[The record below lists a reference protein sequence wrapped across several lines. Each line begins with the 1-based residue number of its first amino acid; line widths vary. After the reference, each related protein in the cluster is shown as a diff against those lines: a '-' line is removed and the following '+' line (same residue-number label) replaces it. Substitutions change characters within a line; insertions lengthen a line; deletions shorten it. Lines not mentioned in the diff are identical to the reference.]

1 MEDVHR
7 SDRTAVLLSSG
18 LKIGQLA
25 CPKKGLLRHV
35 FGASRNSQSTKN
47 NNQKRIILENSKISI
62 TVGVESKWSLKNRKY
77 RALVRALAE
86 EYSIPKQTKRKRTER
101 VSRKIA
107 QEQERIQQSKFPLWW
122 Q

>member
-1 MEDVHR
+1 
-7 SDRTAVLLSSG
+7 
-18 LKIGQLA
+18 
-25 CPKKGLLRHV
+25 LRHV